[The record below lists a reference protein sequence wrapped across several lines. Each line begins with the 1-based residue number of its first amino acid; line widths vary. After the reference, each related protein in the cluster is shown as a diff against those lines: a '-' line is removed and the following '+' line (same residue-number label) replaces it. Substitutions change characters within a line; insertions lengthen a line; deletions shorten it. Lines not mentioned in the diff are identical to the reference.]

1 MLRIVDEAFIFV
13 ECDMKATSHEYVKT
27 YAKEMFI
34 FEFDVFCEIFKNCNV
49 LIIWRFLHI

>member
-34 FEFDVFCEIFKNCNV
+34 FEFDVFC
-49 LIIWRFLHI
+49 